1 MTQATSAL
9 IKQSIATIADY
20 PKPGI
25 MFRDVTTLMANADA
39 FKATIDS
46 FISAYKDQGFTK
58 IIGTESRGFIFGAP
72 LSYALGI
79 PFIPVRKPG

>member
-46 FISAYKDQGFTK
+46 FISAYKD
-58 IIGTESRGFIFGAP
+58 
-72 LSYALGI
+72 
-79 PFIPVRKPG
+79 